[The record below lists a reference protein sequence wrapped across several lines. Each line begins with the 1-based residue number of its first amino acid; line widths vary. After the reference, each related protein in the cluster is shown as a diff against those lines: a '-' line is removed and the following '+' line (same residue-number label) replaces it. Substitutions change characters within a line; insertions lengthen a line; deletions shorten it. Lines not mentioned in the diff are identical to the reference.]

1 MLESTEKTL
10 VSLMH
15 VNNEIGTI
23 LDIQKVAD
31 LCKSNDALFHSDSV
45 QSVGHYHLDL
55 QTIPIDFLAASAHK
69 FHGPK
74 GIGFVFIRKNSGL
87 KALIYGGMQ
96 ERGVRAGTESIHDI
110 VGLDDFLGISLSK
123 FRV

>member
-15 VNNEIGTI
+15 INNEIGTI
-23 LDIQKVAD
+23 LDLQKVAD
-31 LCKSNDALFHSDSV
+31 LCKSKDALFHSDSV

-74 GIGFVFIRKNSGL
+74 GIGFVFIRKNSG
-87 KALIYGGMQ
+87 
-96 ERGVRAGTESIHDI
+96 T
-110 VGLDDFLGISLSK
+110 
-123 FRV
+123 